1 MNRRNFI
8 KLGVPAT
15 GAALFAPSLLAQAM
29 SDIQRQFTGQANFD
43 TYDVVINGGG
53 LQGYFAA
60 LQAAKSGKKVLL
72 VEKRSSLGYEL
83 TAKSRFWLGT
93 RGLEELPQDVS
104 NLLWSAGEASEVH
117 ATDGS
122 GLGKGVFGDELTL
135 MAGTLKKNL
144 LASILAQKVDIL
156 WMTDVCGLFT
166 EKRNVTG
173 ELLAGKHGL
182 FGVKCRHFIDASEH
196 VIFSR
201 RLLGQHP
208 LPESATFVLEIR
220 KATSPQTNSAS
231 LSTSL

>member
-72 VEKRSSLGYEL
+72 IEKRSSLGYEL

-93 RGLEELPQDVS
+93 RGLSELPQDIS
-104 NLLWSAGEASEVH
+104 NLLWSAGEAPEVH

-156 WMTDVCGLFT
+156 LMTDVCGLFT
-166 EKRNVTG
+166 ENGNVNG
-173 ELLAGKHGL
+173 ALLAGKHGL
-182 FGVKCRHFIDASEH
+182 FGVKCRHFIDASEGAL
-196 VIFSR
+196 FSR
-201 RLLGQHP
+201 KLLGQNP
-208 LPESATFVLEIR
+208 LPRSATFTLEIW
-220 KATSPQTNSAS
+220 KATSPQKNDRKSVV
-231 LSTSL
+231 